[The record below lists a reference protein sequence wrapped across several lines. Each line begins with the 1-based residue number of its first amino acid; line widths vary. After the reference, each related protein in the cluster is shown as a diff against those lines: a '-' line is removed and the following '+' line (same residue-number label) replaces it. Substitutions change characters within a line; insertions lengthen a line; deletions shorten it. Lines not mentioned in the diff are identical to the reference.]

1 MKEAGL
7 SVDELGEKG
16 NGANSK
22 LKSAFSSIGSAAAKC
37 GKAVA
42 TGLAVGITALAG
54 LVAKSVQAAG
64 ELEQNMGGSE
74 AVFGEFAGTVQGY
87 AKEAYAACGLATS
100 EYLATAN
107 KMGALLQGNGFTI
120 EESMNLSSAA
130 MQRAADVASIMGID
144 VSSAMEAV
152 AGAAKGNFT
161 MMDNLGVAMNAT
173 TIEAY
178 AMSKGINKAYK
189 EMTNQEKTALAL
201 EMFLEKTAYAA
212 GNYAKEN
219 DTLAGS
225 LNTAKAA
232 FQNFL
237 DGSGGVEQ
245 LVDAWVNAGQ
255 VIARTT
261 AEMAPTITEGIVEL
275 INGIMPMIPELLG
288 QLLPTLLEGVV
299 NLINGIVAMAP
310 DLAAMLLNLLP
321 SLLDA
326 VSQIMMALLEG
337 ITTTFPVVVETI
349 AQMLPEIINS
359 ITTFLPKLIAA
370 GVLMVGSL
378 LAGIAAN
385 LPDILNAV
393 VDMLDEVINA
403 VIDNIPVLLEAAI
416 EFFMAVVNAIPE
428 FLPEL
433 IAKLPEIVDK
443 VMNCLVENI
452 PVVLDGAIELFM
464 AIVNAIPEF
473 LPELVAALP
482 TIIAEIITAI
492 IDAVPD
498 LLAAAIELFAMIPA
512 ALLDTIP
519 NLIAACGE
527 FIASIITNLV
537 DKAKEVM
544 NFDWSLPK
552 LKLPRINVEG
562 SFSLNP
568 LSWPKFSLT
577 WFARGGVF
585 DEPTPFPFNNGIG
598 GLGEDGAE
606 AVVPLENNTEWL
618 DRIATMLIEKQG
630 GNQPIYLTVDG
641 KVFAQLACDSI
652 NSLTRQ
658 RGSIP
663 LNMY

>member
-16 NGANSK
+16 SGANSK
-22 LKSAFSSIGSAAAKC
+22 LKSAFGSIGSAAAKC

-54 LVAKSVQAAG
+54 LVAKSVEAAG

-74 AVFGEFAGTVQGY
+74 AVFGEFAGAVQGY

-107 KMGALLQGNGFTI
+107 KMGALLQGNGFSI

-144 VSSAMEAV
+144 VSSAMEAIT
-152 AGAAKGNFT
+152 GACKGNFT

-173 TIEAY
+173 TLEAY
-178 AMSKGINKAYK
+178 ALSKGINKSWK
-189 EMTNQEKTALAL
+189 EMTNQEKTAIAM

-261 AEMAPTITEGIVEL
+261 TEMAPTITEGIVEL
-275 INGIMPMIPELLG
+275 INGIMPMIPELIG
-288 QLLPTLLEGVV
+288 SLLPTLLEGVV

-310 DLAAMLLNLLP
+310 DLAALLLEMLP

-326 VSQIMMALLEG
+326 VVQIMMALLEG
-337 ITTTFPVVVETI
+337 ITTTFPVIIETI

-378 LAGIAAN
+378 LAGIAQN
-385 LPDILNAV
+385 LPDILKAV
-393 VDMLDEVINA
+393 IDMLDDVINA
-403 VIDNIPVLLEAAI
+403 IIDNIPVLLEAAI

-433 IAKLPEIVDK
+433 VNKLPEIIEK
-443 VMNCLVENI
+443 VLDCLVNNI
-452 PVVLDGAIELFM
+452 PMLLDAGIAFFT

-473 LPELVAALP
+473 LPLLASTLP
-482 TIIAEIITAI
+482 TIIVEILGAI
-492 IDAVPD
+492 IKAIPE
-498 LLAAAIELFAMIPA
+498 LLAAGIELFLALPQ
-512 ALLDTIP
+512 ALLSIIP
-519 NLIAACGE
+519 DLILACGQ
-527 FIASIITNLV
+527 FIATIVSELV
-537 DKAKEVM
+537 EKAK
-544 NFDWSLPK
+544 NALKFDWKLPE
-552 LKLPRINVEG
+552 LKLPRFTWEG
-562 SFSLNP
+562 QFSLNP
-568 LSWPKFSLT
+568 ISVPKFKLQ
-577 WFARGGVF
+577 WFAEGGVF
-585 DEPTPFPFNNGIG
+585 DNPTLFPFSGGMG
-598 GLGEDGAE
+598 GLGEAGAE
-606 AVVPLENNTEWL
+606 AIVPLENNTEWL
-618 DRIATMLIEKQG
+618 DRIATMLVEKQG

-652 NSLTRQ
+652 NSLTAQ

-663 LNMY
+663 LKMY